1 MTETEMT
8 RSAWLKLHR
17 GADLTIRMALGRPE
31 VAAMTAA
38 ELAEAMVEEANAPP
52 SFVAYV
58 LRDVADFRAQRGD
71 ADTEEHA
78 RLREA
83 ARLIG
88 AEPPPS
94 ARKRRTRESMQAMLP
109 PPPSYTPLSEREIRN
124 GLGMDP

>member
-1 MTETEMT
+1 MSDQNTIS

-38 ELAEAMVEEANAPP
+38 ELAKAMVEEANAPA

-71 ADTEEHA
+71 ADTAEHE

-88 AEPPPS
+88 AEPPPPS
-94 ARKRRTRESMQAMLP
+94 RLTKLRRKLEGLATP
-109 PPPSYTPLSEREIRN
+109 PPEGKVVDSYSFLRGDTEV
-124 GLGMDP
+124 